1 MYITYVIKMKYI
13 LVVILWGLNSSTAS
27 ANNNGSFTQMKGD
40 ALRAVFTDTMMVGEY
55 RQYRDLTRTFNYTE
69 YHRKD
74 GTTDYIEG
82 RKKEDGRWK
91 IIGNEKICYKYPG
104 SRYYSQTYCFYV
116 FNADGCY
123 YKFTPEN
130 MTLNRNPRNRN
141 RWSSRAV
148 RKGAGGTCDEPV
160 G

>member
-1 MYITYVIKMKYI
+1 MKYI
-13 LVVILWGLNSSTAS
+13 LVAILWGLSPGTAR
-27 ANNNGSFTQMKGD
+27 ANNSGSFTQMKGD

-69 YHRKD
+69 FHSKD
-74 GTTDYIEG
+74 GTTDYVEG